1 MNTIRRVY
9 KGWSVHGGHDA
20 CRKLERKFAT
30 SHFGKESTV
39 RKRHSQDLPHPLTN
53 PRSACLMR
61 LDKKGK
67 EVVLKNT
74 GVGRTVDLRAQ
85 VNDLHIPTEA
95 SEPWGESKVSYSK
108 VRKLAAKWHG

>member
-1 MNTIRRVY
+1 
-9 KGWSVHGGHDA
+9 
-20 CRKLERKFAT
+20 
-30 SHFGKESTV
+30 
-39 RKRHSQDLPHPLTN
+39 
-53 PRSACLMR
+53 MR

-95 SEPWGESKVSYSK
+95 SEPCHDAGDGV
-108 VRKLAAKWHG
+108 LALVGDLGVPDGLVLALCKTISPYL